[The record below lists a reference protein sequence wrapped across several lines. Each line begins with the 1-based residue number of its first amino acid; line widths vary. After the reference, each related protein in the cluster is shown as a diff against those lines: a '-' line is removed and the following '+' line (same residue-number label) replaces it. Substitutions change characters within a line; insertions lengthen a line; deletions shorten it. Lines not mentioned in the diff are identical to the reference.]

1 MHSYIHLIEID
12 RQGQGEKERK
22 GNQARGVDGVEL
34 ENGTDHTLR
43 CHEDIVK

>member
-12 RQGQGEKERK
+12 WQEQGEKERK
-22 GNQARGVDGVEL
+22 ISQARGVDGVEI
-34 ENGTDHTLR
+34 ENGADHTLR